1 MALNALHKSKSYKDT
16 KISDILEEMFDHC
29 LAPDTSG
36 DGCGCDNMTG
46 MIIQLKPRS
55 KNSKRPRSD
64 GDDDDDDH
72 EVDDNVDQV
81 ESKKMKP
88 SDDQKA

>member
-1 MALNALHKSKSYKDT
+1 
-16 KISDILEEMFDHC
+16 MFDHC

-46 MIIQLKPRS
+46 MIIQLNPRS

-64 GDDDDDDH
+64 GDDDEQEVGD
-72 EVDDNVDQV
+72 EVD
-81 ESKKMKP
+81 SKKMKP

>member
-1 MALNALHKSKSYKDT
+1 
-16 KISDILEEMFDHC
+16 MFDHC

-36 DGCGCDNMTG
+36 DGGGCDNMTG
-46 MIIQLKPRS
+46 MKIQLNPRS

-64 GDDDDDDH
+64 GDDDDKD
-72 EVDDNVDQV
+72 EDDNVDQV